1 MTTATPQIPR
11 VTDIT
16 GAAATALV
24 AARPHTAP
32 HLAAGRYGDV
42 IAMWKAQIT
51 IALRRLADECRAG
64 RVPLSV
70 GKPLAELLAS
80 EFDAVTDPNPVK
92 AAGTIEL
99 YLHNTTGSTV
109 AGGLIRAG
117 TKFSKAA
124 NPTASPP
131 IRSAQYETIE
141 PVFVPSLAPGAATGP
156 QMRALATQ
164 AGSAANMQPHD
175 PKIVI
180 SDTLYNSGFVVVPTS
195 RFAGGSDGVSV
206 AKLRSLALAA
216 SLGQYGP
223 TTFAL
228 AAGCLLTQGVS
239 RVAVQ
244 EYSSTGYA
252 SDCGGCRIW
261 IADDSWCWSQTLANA
276 AKQRL
281 NDLYL
286 GFGCKAT
293 INETV
298 NLPVSL
304 SATILLRDK
313 RHVAD
318 TVEIADNIRAA
329 CLSYFN
335 DRPDWYTFR
344 ERAIAAKIVGC
355 DRRILAVPPTVTI
368 TNVLNGIAI
377 TPPAATLPTNPSNQI
392 YHYDLDATNVGLSFV
407 TPSGSY

>member
-1 MTTATPQIPR
+1 MTIQPQIPR

-24 AARPHTAP
+24 AARPHTAQ
-32 HLAAGRYGDV
+32 HLASGRYGDV
-42 IAMWKAQIT
+42 VAMWKAQIT
-51 IALRRLADECRAG
+51 LALRRLADECRAG
-64 RVPLSV
+64 RVPLAT
-70 GKPLAELLAS
+70 GKPLADLLAS
-80 EFDAVTDPNPVK
+80 EFDAVTDPDPQK
-92 AAGTIEL
+92 AIGSVSL
-99 YLHNTTGSTV
+99 YRNNTSGSTWQ
-109 AGGLIRAG
+109 GGLVRAG
-117 TKFSKAA
+117 TKFSRAA
-124 NPTASPP
+124 DPTKSPP
-131 IRSAQYETIE
+131 VRSAQYETVE
-141 PVFVPSLAPGAATGP
+141 PVYVGSLNNMQSITIPFRVQAV
-156 QMRALATQ
+156 Q
-164 AGSAANMQPHD
+164 AGTAANIQYHD
-175 PKIVI
+175 AVVTIA
-180 SDTLYNSGFVVVPTS
+180 DTLFDANSAVSAS
-195 RFAGGSDGVSV
+195 RAAGGSDGVST

-228 AAGCLLTQGVS
+228 SAGCLLTQGVS
-239 RVAVQ
+239 HVAVQ

-276 AKQRL
+276 AKQKL

-293 INETV
+293 INEVV

-304 SATILLRDK
+304 AATILLRDK
-313 RHVAD
+313 RYVAD

-329 CLSYFN
+329 CLAYFN

-355 DRRILAVPPTVTI
+355 DRRILAVPPTVVI
-368 TNVLNGIAI
+368 TNVLSGSAI
-377 TPPAATLPTNPSNQI
+377 SPPAATLPTNPSNQI

-407 TPSGSY
+407 TPSGAY